1 MSRICLISCASS
13 KLPCKTKAKDL
24 YVSPLFQYGKK
35 VAERDY
41 DRWYIL
47 SALYGLVDPEE
58 SITPYNET
66 LNDQSALQKEAWAA
80 NVLKDLLPTLKLGD
94 SITFLAGDN
103 YRNYLSAAL
112 TSKGFKCNAPL
123 EGLGLGQQIHTLKL
137 LALEQERLQY
147 LDQFYSML
155 NRLREVQGQVTLSA
169 LGGASKLPLRGVYFF
184 FELNES
190 RLLNRDQLRCVRVG
204 THAVSLNASST
215 LWTRLRTHRGASD
228 LSGNH
233 RSSIFRLHVGT
244 ALLSR
249 GGSSMSLPTWGKEQN
264 APANVR
270 KKEQSLEEL
279 VSRFIGN
286 MQVLWLDISDEPGPT
301 SDRSYI
307 ERNSI
312 ALITGSIGPLDL
324 ASRDWLGLH
333 SAHEAIRKSG
343 LWNINYVN
351 ERYDPRFLD
360 VMSQYVDITLGLRS
374 SPKQSI
380 APSDWFLLAKHAN
393 QIDQLSL
400 FEEDKI

>member
-13 KLPCKTKAKDL
+13 KLPRETKAKEL
-24 YVSPLFQYGKK
+24 YTSPLFQYGRK

-41 DRWYIL
+41 DRWFIL
-47 SALYGLVDPEE
+47 SALHGLVDPEKR
-58 SITPYNET
+58 ITPYNET
-66 LNDQSALQKEAWAA
+66 LSNQSALERESWAA
-80 NVLKDLLPTLKLGD
+80 NVLKDLLPKLQSGD
-94 SITFLAGDN
+94 TITFLAGDN

-137 LALEQERLQY
+137 LALEQERLRH

-169 LGGASKLPLRGVYFF
+169 LGGASKLPLRGMYFF
-184 FELNES
+184 FEPNES

-204 THAVSLNASST
+204 THAVSRNASST

-249 GGSSMSLPTWGKEQN
+249 GDSSRSLPTWGKEQN

-270 KKEQSLEEL
+270 KNEQSLEEL

-286 MQVLWLDISDEPGPT
+286 MQVLWLEISDEPGPT
-301 SDRSYI
+301 SDRSYV

-312 ALITGSIGPLDL
+312 ALIAGSTGPFDL
-324 ASRDWLGLH
+324 ASRNWLGLYSTH
-333 SAHEAIRKSG
+333 ATICKSG
-343 LWNINYVN
+343 LWNVNYVN
-351 ERYDPRFLD
+351 DSYDPRFLD
-360 VMSQYVDITLGLRS
+360 VMSQYVDITLGRRS
-374 SPKQSI
+374 IPNQSL
-380 APSDWFLLAKHAN
+380 APLHWFLSGKRGN
-393 QIDQLSL
+393 QNDQLSL
-400 FEEDKI
+400 FEEE